1 MIMKDNNTMKGN
13 ISEEMMKSEED
24 DLSDDLSGSLLEQMM
39 IRQFLTL

>member
-1 MIMKDNNTMKGN
+1 MIMKDNNMMKGN
-13 ISEEMMKSEED
+13 LSEEMMKSEED